1 MNQATVSV
9 IMPVYN
15 VDKYLSASIES
26 VLNQT
31 LEGVEIV
38 CINDGSTDNS
48 LNILQEYAEKY
59 SNIVLIDQ
67 ENTGVGIARN
77 NGIKKATGRFISF
90 MDPDDY
96 YLENDTLEILYN
108 KAIEHNVYICG
119 GSLSEDH
126 NDGKWIRKDFLG
138 IYTKYTFTEEKLIK
152 YSDYQFDFGFYRFIY
167 DREFLL
173 ANDIFFPAHIRFQ
186 DPPFFVNAMIKAGEF
201 YAVPNYTYCYRYGH
215 QKLVWNEKRICD
227 LIRGHIDNLKMSSDA
242 GLGELHEL
250 TLHRLVNISSDC
262 IIQGLLQESKEMM
275 KLLYEAESV
284 VNTDIL
290 PDDSETTSVFQV
302 FYNYAE
308 NTEKENQDIK
318 SLEKKQQQLRKKL
331 KAARQELEDIKNS
344 TSYKLGD
351 KLLLLPKKVKKITK
365 RGE

>member
-1 MNQATVSV
+1 
-9 IMPVYN
+9 
-15 VDKYLSASIES
+15 
-26 VLNQT
+26 
-31 LEGVEIV
+31 
-38 CINDGSTDNS
+38 
-48 LNILQEYAEKY
+48 
-59 SNIVLIDQ
+59 
-67 ENTGVGIARN
+67 
-77 NGIKKATGRFISF
+77 
-90 MDPDDY
+90 
-96 YLENDTLEILYN
+96 
-108 KAIEHNVYICG
+108 
-119 GSLSEDH
+119 
-126 NDGKWIRKDFLG
+126 
-138 IYTKYTFTEEKLIK
+138 
-152 YSDYQFDFGFYRFIY
+152 
-167 DREFLL
+167 
-173 ANDIFFPAHIRFQ
+173 
-186 DPPFFVNAMIKAGEF
+186 MIKAGEF